1 VTNRRVNMGTGAP
14 MAQSGTI
21 FIGIAG
27 TVVALDGTTGG
38 EVWRCELKGR
48 DFVNVV
54 VQDGDLYA
62 SAAGELFC
70 LDSSTGNIR
79 WRNPLKGLGWGLI
92 TIASS
97 DSRQSVVMH
106 EKQQRDENAAAS
118 GTGGAT

>member
-1 VTNRRVNMGTGAP
+1 

-27 TVVALDGTTGG
+27 TVVALDRTIGG

-48 DFVNVV
+48 DFVNVT

-62 SAAGELFC
+62 SAEGELFC

-97 DSRQSVVMH
+97 YSRQSIVMQ
-106 EKQQRDENAAAS
+106 EKRQRDQSAAS
-118 GTGGAT
+118 GTSGAT